1 MTKFKHVFW
10 MGFTVVMLPIAL
22 VLMMFTLTL
31 ISPKKETSTE
41 VKTYYDTVKVK
52 QKVIVYDTVK
62 VIKEIKKKKEV
73 KTEEEPMVND
83 TLK

>member
-1 MTKFKHVFW
+1 MTKFKGVFW

-22 VLMMFTLTL
+22 VLMMITLTL
-31 ISPKKETSTE
+31 ITPKKENSTE

-73 KTEEEPMVND
+73 KIEEEPIINA

>member
-1 MTKFKHVFW
+1 MKKFKNLFW
-10 MGFTVVMLPIAL
+10 MGFTVVMLPIGL
-22 VLMMFTLTL
+22 VLMMVTLTL
-31 ISPKKETSTE
+31 ISPKKITSSE

-73 KTEEEPMVND
+73 KTEEEPIVND

>member
-1 MTKFKHVFW
+1 MTKFKGVFW

-22 VLMMFTLTL
+22 VLMMITLTL
-31 ISPKKETSTE
+31 ITPKKENSTE

-62 VIKEIKKKKEV
+62 VIKEIRKKKEV
-73 KTEEEPMVND
+73 KIEEEPIIND

>member
-1 MTKFKHVFW
+1 MTKFKSVFW
-10 MGFTVVMLPIAL
+10 MGFTVVMVPITIIG
-22 VLMMFTLTL
+22 LMVILT
-31 ISPKKETSTE
+31 IFSPTRGTPSE

-62 VIKEIKKKKEV
+62 VIKEVKKKKEV

>member
-1 MTKFKHVFW
+1 MTKFKGVFW

-22 VLMMFTLTL
+22 VLMMITLTL
-31 ISPKKETSTE
+31 ITPKKENSTE

-73 KTEEEPMVND
+73 KIEEEPIIND